1 MLNWKLLG
9 SAVISAT
16 AMSATL
22 ALIYDDEAVPAD
34 PVSGTTMRSDRVGD
48 RTPITANTSLDA
60 LMGLLDREVEERL
73 RLQEQVDDLTARL
86 ARLEGATRLDR
97 RAADGPAPAPA
108 REDNPMDQEG
118 PRELT
123 QRALVAAGFSASEAE
138 YYRRRYDE
146 AAMAQLYLRDQAER
160 EGWVG
165 TPRYYE
171 ALRDVRKGLDSLRD
185 EMDENAYSRFL
196 YALGQP
202 NRVTIRRVLSG
213 SAAQAAGLLPGDIV
227 LSYDGAP
234 VYAVSDVRRGARG
247 GDPGET
253 VPVDILRGGNRIQAY
268 LPRGPLGISM
278 SSESVLLSDDS

>member
-9 SAVISAT
+9 SAIISAA

-22 ALIYDDEAVPAD
+22 VLIHDDEAVPAD
-34 PVSGTTMRSDRVGD
+34 PVSGTPMRSDPVGD
-48 RTPITANTSLDA
+48 RTPITANTTLDA

-73 RLQEQVDDLTARL
+73 RLQEQVDDLTARM
-86 ARLEGATRLDR
+86 ARLEGAAHPDR
-97 RAADGPAPAPA
+97 RAAEGPAPG
-108 REDNPMDQEG
+108 REDNSMDQEA

-123 QRALVAAGFSASEAE
+123 ERALMAAGFSASEAE